1 MIHTNYKSSLYPAV
15 HVGVRR
21 DLYPKMQKLDF
32 KVIRNVL
39 II

>member
-15 HVGVRR
+15 HVGVQR
-21 DLYPKMQKLDF
+21 DLYPKNAKINF
-32 KVIRNVL
+32 KMIKNVL